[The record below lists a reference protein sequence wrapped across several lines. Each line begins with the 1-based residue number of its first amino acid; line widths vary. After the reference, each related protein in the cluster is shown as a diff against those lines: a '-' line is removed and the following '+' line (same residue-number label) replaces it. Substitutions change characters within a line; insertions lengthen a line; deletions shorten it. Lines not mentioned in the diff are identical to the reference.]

1 MTKLNSPDSVFEVF
15 SVQGRYE
22 RTSGYLDYQDM
33 QAREDHQGKTSL
45 EAGLTY
51 SVACLR
57 MGKAGPS
64 LVSHSRHAHFCVER
78 SAPYKDSH
86 FRGSITG
93 IVTTGRTGVN
103 ILAFG
108 PKITSETIS
117 EHLMFLGR
125 TCSSHFFFGKKSP
138 PPPPPPPP
146 RLCKFAHALTYHQ
159 MDLPLGPCMQCH
171 IGP

>member
-1 MTKLNSPDSVFEVF
+1 MTRLNSPDSVFEVF

-33 QAREDHQGKTSL
+33 QAREDHQGKISL

-125 TCSSHFFFGKKSP
+125 TCSSP
-138 PPPPPPPP
+138 PP
-146 RLCKFAHALTYHQ
+146 Q
-159 MDLPLGPCMQCH
+159 IM
-171 IGP
+171 